1 MLSKTV
7 THLSRSTSGMFN
19 VGVERMR
26 GLTWSEALDLV
37 RFARRRLTEERLPQV
52 AGSLTFTTTLA
63 IVPLLTIVLAIFTT
77 FPVFGKLRST
87 LEGYFVQMLM
97 PRAISNTII
106 SNLTQFASKATGLSA
121 VGAVALIFTSAAM
134 IGTIERALNQ
144 IWRVRQPRPLLQR
157 VLVYWALVTLG
168 PLAFGISLTITSQ
181 LFTATGSISTALPF
195 LGALFYTL
203 VSVGLTTGAY
213 ALLYM
218 TVPNRY
224 VDWRDAVWGGL
235 VAAIA
240 FEIAKRVFAIF
251 IRQFPTYAIIYGA
264 LAALPLFLVWLYL
277 SWLITLVGALLTA
290 ALPVVKYERWWYEPV
305 PGGVF
310 VDAVAVLK
318 VLHGGARLSGSALVS
333 SSQIRAHTRIGY
345 DEMTDLL
352 EQRRLGDAG
361 RPGADPPGRR
371 LPPVRVRRAGGGQRA
386 RRRAGGGGRAAVAD
400 AAIDGYRRAGAPC
413 GSGGGGGAGT
423 DAGGPFRGGVG
434 WRAGTAGRLAGGLTR
449 SPHQPSF
456 PLTICR
462 YISQSPRYDHH
473 GLPKRAGRFFSR
485 RVFTGCRRQSP
496 PGRPAPPRAARPSS
510 RGRRRLPRSCHG
522 GRPGPARRRRA
533 AASSCRG
540 GRG

>member
-7 THLSRSTSGMFN
+7 THLSRSTSEMFT
-19 VGVERMR
+19 VGVDRVR
-26 GLTWSEALDLV
+26 GLTWREARDLV
-37 RFARRRLTEERLPQV
+37 RFARRRLLEERLPQV

-77 FPVFGKLRST
+77 FPVFGKLRTS
-87 LEGYFVQMLM
+87 LESYFVQMLM

-168 PLAFGISLTITSQ
+168 PLAFGISLTITTQ
-181 LFTATGSISTALPF
+181 LFTATGSISSALPF
-195 LGALFYTL
+195 VGALFYTL
-203 VSVGLTTGAY
+203 ISVALTTGAY

-240 FEIAKRVFAIF
+240 FEIAKRVFAVF

-277 SWLITLVGALLTA
+277 SWMITLVGALLTA

-305 PGGVF
+305 PGGDF

-318 VLHGGARLSGSALVS
+318 VLHGAARLSGSALVS

-345 DEMTDLL
+345 DEMTGLL
-352 EQRRLGDAG
+352 ERMVGAGWVGRVQAEATVQSRWGLAVPEGSDSWVLLVDPALIRLSDVYRLFVFGGLGADNV
-361 RPGADPPGRR
+361 PGAA
-371 LPPVRVRRAGGGQRA
+371 LL
-386 RRRAGGGGRAAVAD
+386 
-400 AAIDGYRRAGAPC
+400 
-413 GSGGGGGAGT
+413 T
-423 DAGGPFRGGVG
+423 
-434 WRAGTAGRLAGGLTR
+434 GTALEESAPTPLSLDTVALARHVEGAVEAGLGQTLAE
-449 SPHQPSF
+449 HFAEGEIQPE
-456 PLTICR
+456 
-462 YISQSPRYDHH
+462 
-473 GLPKRAGRFFSR
+473 GLAEF
-485 RVFTGCRRQSP
+485 Q
-496 PGRPAPPRAARPSS
+496 PAT
-510 RGRRRLPRSCHG
+510 
-522 GRPGPARRRRA
+522 
-533 AASSCRG
+533 
-540 GRG
+540 

>member
-1 MLSKTV
+1 
-7 THLSRSTSGMFN
+7 
-19 VGVERMR
+19 
-26 GLTWSEALDLV
+26 LV

-77 FPVFGKLRST
+77 FPLFGKLRTT
-87 LEGYFVQMLM
+87 LEANFVQMLM

-121 VGAVALIFTSAAM
+121 VGAVALIFTSAAL

-168 PLAFGISLTITSQ
+168 PLAFGISLTITTQ
-181 LFTATGSISTALPF
+181 LFTATNGITTALPF
-195 LGALFYTL
+195 VGALFYTM

-240 FEIAKRVFAIF
+240 FEIAKRVFAVF

-264 LAALPLFLVWLYL
+264 LAALPLFLLWLYL

-290 ALPVVKYERWWYEPV
+290 ALPVVKYERWWYEPA
-305 PGGVF
+305 PGGAF

-345 DEMTDLL
+345 DEMGDLL
-352 EQRRLGDAG
+352 ERMVAEGWVGRVQADVTIQARWGWAREGSDCWVLLVDPALIRLADVYRLFVFGGLGADNV
-361 RPGADPPGRR
+361 PGAALLVGAE
-371 LPPVRVRRAGGGQRA
+371 LPAPTPLSLDTVALA
-386 RRRAGGGGRAAVAD
+386 RRVETAVEAGLEQTLAAHF
-400 AAIDGYRRAGAPC
+400 AAAQSEAMPSEAG
-413 GSGGGGGAGT
+413 
-423 DAGGPFRGGVG
+423 
-434 WRAGTAGRLAGGLTR
+434 
-449 SPHQPSF
+449 
-456 PLTICR
+456 
-462 YISQSPRYDHH
+462 QSPS
-473 GLPKRAGRFFSR
+473 LA
-485 RVFTGCRRQSP
+485 
-496 PGRPAPPRAARPSS
+496 
-510 RGRRRLPRSCHG
+510 
-522 GRPGPARRRRA
+522 
-533 AASSCRG
+533 
-540 GRG
+540 